1 MHGPSLS
8 IHTVMLVGG
17 FSHTYDGGD
26 FSDGFLEG
34 DDGVGFNDFTLGIL
48 LLKIVQTDFNVE
60 LTTSGNDVLTTL
72 FSGADD

>member
-8 IHTVMLVGG
+8 IHTVVLIRG
-17 FSHTYDGGD
+17 FGHTNLGRD

-34 DDGVGFNDFTLGIL
+34 DDGVRFNDFTLGIL